1 MSDLNMIFNLPFI
14 SDCLIKFALS
24 VICGFILGM
33 ERKSRNQ
40 AVGIR
45 TLILICISSTILSIL
60 SIYIPEHSPVQGDP
74 TRIIAGVVSGIGF
87 LGGGAILRQGM
98 NIKGLTSSAII
109 WTTSAIG
116 LCIGAGLYV
125 QSIIVL
131 LICETILIAV
141 EKFEA
146 RLFPAVH
153 KKTLHITFE
162 NDSVEIDSINKIIEK
177 SGVIIC
183 DLNLN
188 RHISDGK
195 LSLHYSVKTPQEMNF
210 SKMIDEMKKDAP
222 LREFSVTE

>member
-74 TRIIAGVVSGIGF
+74 TRIIAGVISGIGF

-131 LICETILIAV
+131 VICETVLIV
-141 EKFEA
+141 IEKFESKF
-146 RLFPAVH
+146 FPAIH

-188 RHISDGK
+188 RHISNGK

>member
-14 SDCLIKFALS
+14 SDCLVKIALS
-24 VICGFILGM
+24 VFCGFILGM
-33 ERKSRNQ
+33 ERKSRSQ

-45 TLILICISSTILSIL
+45 TLILICVSSALLSIL
-60 SIYIPEHSPVQGDP
+60 SIYIPEHSPAQGDP

-98 NIKGLTSSAII
+98 NIKGLTSAAII

-131 LICETILIAV
+131 VICETILIAV

-146 RLFPAVH
+146 KLFPAVH

-183 DLNLN
+183 DLNLS